1 MNKKKSRSSKF
12 ETNAVRAGTIRS
24 SQGEHSESLY
34 LTSSFIF
41 ESAEEAAERF
51 LNQETGNVLL
61 ETDKGYQ
68 VLTPL
73 RQNIEY
79 TEYTTFYRINDRIY
93 V

>member
-1 MNKKKSRSSKF
+1 MKQIKF
-12 ETNAVRAGTIRS
+12 
-24 SQGEHSESLY
+24 
-34 LTSSFIF
+34 
-41 ESAEEAAERF
+41 
-51 LNQETGNVLL
+51 NQETGNVLL

-79 TEYTTFYRINDRIY
+79 TGYTSFYRINNRIY

>member
-1 MNKKKSRSSKF
+1 MKKIKF
-12 ETNAVRAGTIRS
+12 
-24 SQGEHSESLY
+24 
-34 LTSSFIF
+34 
-41 ESAEEAAERF
+41 
-51 LNQETGNVLL
+51 NQETGNAVL
-61 ETDKGYQ
+61 ETSNGYQ

>member
-1 MNKKKSRSSKF
+1 MKKIKF
-12 ETNAVRAGTIRS
+12 
-24 SQGEHSESLY
+24 
-34 LTSSFIF
+34 
-41 ESAEEAAERF
+41 
-51 LNQETGNVLL
+51 NQETGNVLL

-79 TEYTTFYRINDRIY
+79 TVYTSFYRINDKIY

>member
-1 MNKKKSRSSKF
+1 MKSIKF
-12 ETNAVRAGTIRS
+12 
-24 SQGEHSESLY
+24 
-34 LTSSFIF
+34 
-41 ESAEEAAERF
+41 
-51 LNQETGNVLL
+51 NQETGNVLL

-79 TEYTTFYRINDRIY
+79 TDYILFYRINDRIY

>member
-1 MNKKKSRSSKF
+1 MKQIKF
-12 ETNAVRAGTIRS
+12 
-24 SQGEHSESLY
+24 
-34 LTSSFIF
+34 
-41 ESAEEAAERF
+41 
-51 LNQETGNVLL
+51 NQETGNVLL

-79 TEYTTFYRINDRIY
+79 TDYTSFYRINNRIY